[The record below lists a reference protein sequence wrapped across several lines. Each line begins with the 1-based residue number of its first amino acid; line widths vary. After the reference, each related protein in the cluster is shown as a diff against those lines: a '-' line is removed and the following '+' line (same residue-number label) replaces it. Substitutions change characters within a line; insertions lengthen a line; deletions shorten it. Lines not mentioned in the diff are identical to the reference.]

1 LHGAL
6 GKETFLK
13 KIKTVCADGLCQ
25 VCSAHDFLKKIEKQ
39 PLSTAFAKGFRHRF
53 FLKKNLPLCR
63 RPKLEAVGKDD
74 FKNRQLNPPLTA
86 SFYGRW
92 PTVGSRHILCREP
105 RARVLGKEPW
115 PRKNSL

>member
-39 PLSTAFAKGFRHRF
+39 SLSTAFAKGFRRRF
-53 FLKKNLPLCR
+53 FLKKTSLFADGPSSRPSAKMISKTVNLTR
-63 RPKLEAVGKDD
+63 R
-74 FKNRQLNPPLTA
+74 
-86 SFYGRW
+86 
-92 PTVGSRHILCREP
+92 
-105 RARVLGKEPW
+105 
-115 PRKNSL
+115 